1 MIVAILL
8 KKSPPRAG
16 FFFGLKNQLRLIAIN
31 CLESPL
37 EPNRP
42 HTIQCKAGLQ

>member
-16 FFFGLKNQLRLIAIN
+16 FFFGLKNQLRSIALNHHLSPTVLIQFNAKLA
-31 CLESPL
+31 CSELL
-37 EPNRP
+37 
-42 HTIQCKAGLQ
+42 